1 MPGVKKGDPAVAV
14 TPGLF
19 SEFPKYLE
27 SCKINFAEACSPNIS
42 RPRRDLV
49 SVIEANVSCHST
61 DESLSVLA
69 RKRKLADQLYSWAI
83 QNQALG

>member
-1 MPGVKKGDPAVAV
+1 M
-14 TPGLF
+14 
-19 SEFPKYLE
+19 
-27 SCKINFAEACSPNIS
+27 NFAEACSPNIS

-83 QNQALG
+83 PKSSARVNKKVSNRK